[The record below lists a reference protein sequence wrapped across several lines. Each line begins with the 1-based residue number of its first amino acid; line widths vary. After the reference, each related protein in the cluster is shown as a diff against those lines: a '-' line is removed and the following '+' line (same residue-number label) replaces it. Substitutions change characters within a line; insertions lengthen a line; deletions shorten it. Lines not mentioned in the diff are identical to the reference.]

1 VCAAQVDLSSDTV
14 LALDDDSSMRSIIR
28 EVLKGCGCRNVL
40 STGDGRVA
48 LQMLHEHRIRLAICD
63 MQMDQMDGLTF
74 LRAARNHPVGR
85 DMATIMLTA
94 NKQPANTPALQA
106 LRIGT
111 WLFKPISAAR
121 LMDGIS
127 TVLGAPLA
135 RGAPNDAVAR
145 NIEAIGRRY
154 GARLNDDITQLEGA
168 TAELNEDP
176 SVQRQAWDAMRKIM
190 HSVKGQAGTF
200 GFGLI
205 TELASR
211 GQDILDDTL
220 ALVPAKEHDI
230 EVRLA
235 LHAIVTAMRM
245 LERGRMLGDGGPAGM
260 NFLEKLDAFI
270 LPMCRRLQAK
280 LPSPGGVMESAS
292 AYDTSRPKC

>member
-1 VCAAQVDLSSDTV
+1 MCAAQVDLSSDTV
-14 LALDDDSSMRSIIR
+14 LALDDDSSMRSIVR

-48 LQMLHEHRIRLAICD
+48 LQMLHEHRRAICD

-74 LRAARNHPVGR
+74 LREARNHPVGR
-85 DMATIMLTA
+85 DMATIILTA

-127 TVLGAPLA
+127 TLLGAPLA

-145 NIEAIGRRY
+145 NIEASGRRY

-190 HSVKGQAGTF
+190 HSAKGQASTF
-200 GFGLI
+200 SFGLI

-220 ALVPAKEHDI
+220 ALAPAKEHDI
-230 EVRLA
+230 EVRRA

-260 NFLEKLDAFI
+260 NLLEKLDAFI
-270 LPMCRRLQAK
+270 LPMRQRLQAK

-292 AYDTSRPKC
+292 AHDTSRPKR